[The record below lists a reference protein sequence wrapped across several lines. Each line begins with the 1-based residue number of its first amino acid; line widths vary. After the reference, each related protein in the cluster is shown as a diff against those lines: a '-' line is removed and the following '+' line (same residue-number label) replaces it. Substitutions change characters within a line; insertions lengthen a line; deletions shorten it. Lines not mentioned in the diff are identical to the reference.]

1 LGRLA
6 YLEVGTDAYSV
17 IRKTIRDMAVT
28 MLAYWNR
35 LLESDVGAS
44 MVEYAL
50 LVTLIVMVALVA
62 VALAGNEV
70 SNHYSHIASA
80 VSA

>member
-1 LGRLA
+1 MGRLA
-6 YLEVGTDAYSV
+6 YLEVGTDTYPV
-17 IRKTIRDMAVT
+17 IRKTIREMAVT
-28 MLAYWNR
+28 MLTYWNR
-35 LLESDVGAS
+35 LRETDVGAS

-70 SNHYSHIASA
+70 STHYSHIASA